1 MDSECDLEVES
12 LRRASEASLVVDD
25 EERQL
30 GPPEEDE
37 EDEDTK
43 ARKEHLE
50 QGKVKWEVY
59 GEYAK
64 ACGPINV
71 VIFLGFALGSYLV
84 NVASTFWLEHWS
96 EINTKYGYNPNVG
109 KYLGIYFLLGI
120 GYSLASLIQNTYLW
134 IFVLFKVRKNY
145 IIVWLLVFLEHQ

>member
-50 QGKVKWEVY
+50 QGKSNGKFMENMP
-59 GEYAK
+59 K
-64 ACGPINV
+64 HV
-71 VIFLGFALGSYLV
+71 VQLM
-84 NVASTFWLEHWS
+84 
-96 EINTKYGYNPNVG
+96 
-109 KYLGIYFLLGI
+109 LLF
-120 GYSLASLIQNTYLW
+120 S
-134 IFVLFKVRKNY
+134 
-145 IIVWLLVFLEHQ
+145 

>member
-71 VIFLGFALGSYLV
+71 VIFLGFALVLIWSMLLRHFVRTLV
-84 NVASTFWLEHWS
+84 RNQ
-96 EINTKYGYNPNVG
+96 Y
-109 KYLGIYFLLGI
+109 
-120 GYSLASLIQNTYLW
+120 
-134 IFVLFKVRKNY
+134 
-145 IIVWLLVFLEHQ
+145 

>member
-50 QGKVKWEVY
+50 QGKIKWEVY

-71 VIFLGFALGSYLV
+71 VIFLGFCSWFLFGQCCFDILV
-84 NVASTFWLEHWS
+84 RTL
-96 EINTKYGYNPNVG
+96 
-109 KYLGIYFLLGI
+109 
-120 GYSLASLIQNTYLW
+120 
-134 IFVLFKVRKNY
+134 VRNQY
-145 IIVWLLVFLEHQ
+145 

>member
-109 KYLGIYFLLGI
+109 KYLGIYFCWALDIL
-120 GYSLASLIQNTYLW
+120 
-134 IFVLFKVRKNY
+134 
-145 IIVWLLVFLEHQ
+145 